1 MTIETMNAI
10 QRRYPDTYYIILA
23 YFDQDWIYMFD
34 TKSIIKILHL
44 AIEDEST
51 RSDLELEPG
60 SGNFISGFSSLQHLH
75 SELYDI
81 VHRKTPKEQK
91 EIFDALDPDLY
102 LETEGAIELFFHSLL
117 CITQNH
123 LRSLNIPIPDNPPL
137 HTEKDTSDE

>member
-1 MTIETMNAI
+1 MDERDKKREKMKTI
-10 QRRYPDTYYIILA
+10 YPRVGYIIGCYLH
-23 YFDQDWIYMFD
+23 QDWNNYSSSIVTVISAAAIDRDPIPDDENNPID
-34 TKSIIKILHL
+34 T
-44 AIEDEST
+44 T
-51 RSDLELEPG
+51 
-60 SGNFISGFSSLQHLH
+60 SLQHLH

-91 EIFDALDPDLY
+91 DIFDALDPDLY